1 MTACSTRSRQVGEP
15 LAGTAPRADAWVVL
29 EQPGPWG
36 ARALRDA
43 DLPAGLGAILADAAA
58 STRVGILLA
67 RHPSRPA
74 RQADGRRHAWVAD
87 VRPGSERLHHGLLDD
102 ISSVADWDFAGLAT
116 GDLPTLDGPSAD
128 PLLLACTQGGRD
140 ACCATIGRPL
150 LAAVHEHLGVQQ
162 HLAWE
167 ASHIGGHRFAPTLLV
182 LPTGAVYGRLDPA
195 AAVSAL
201 RACADGRIT
210 GDGLRGRTGLSPQEQ
225 VAEIAVRA
233 HLGGESALAD
243 FEVRESPAPDGTDAE
258 VTARHADGR
267 FWTVRLRHERLDALR
282 PESCGGDP
290 RPVHAWQVAALD
302 PS

>member
-1 MTACSTRSRQVGEP
+1 MTGCSIASRQVGEP

-43 DLPAGLGAILADAAA
+43 DLPAGLGDVLADAAA

-67 RHPSRPA
+67 RHPTRPA

-87 VRPGSERLHHGLLDD
+87 VRPGRERMHHGLINGLA
-102 ISSVADWDFAGLAT
+102 SVRTWDFAAIAAGE
-116 GDLPTLDGPSAD
+116 LPPLDGSSAD

-150 LAAVHEHLGVQQ
+150 LADVHQRLGEHQ

-167 ASHIGGHRFAPTLLV
+167 ASHIGGHRFAPTLLL

-195 AAVSAL
+195 AAVRAL
-201 RACADGRIT
+201 RACAGGHIT

-225 VAEIAVRA
+225 AAEIAVRA
-233 HLGGESALAD
+233 HLGGVSALAD
-243 FEVRESPAPDGTDAE
+243 IEVCQGPASDGTDAA
-258 VTARHADGR
+258 VTVRHADGR
-267 FWTVRLRHERLDALR
+267 SWRVRLRDEQLDALR

-290 RPVHAWQVAALD
+290 RPVRAWQVAALD